1 MKLFAHQERAVRIA
15 HKIPKFIFAWDCG
28 CGKTIGMLAACE
40 AVPMR
45 TIVVCPKSI
54 MSPAWMRDAANFPA
68 IRTKILAAASKPQ
81 RKANILADDWDIGIV
96 NFDQFKSERETLAR
110 AGVRRLIVDESSKM
124 KNHEAAITKSL
135 IAFADQCESVYLLSG
150 TPAPNNV
157 TEYWAQIRA
166 IRKDL
171 SGDLFWKWAHR
182 YATAKKRR
190 VWQGGSSREVVEGW
204 SQTEPQRKEF
214 EELLGRCSWS
224 LRKED
229 AMDLPK
235 QTDVVVR
242 FPLGDEG
249 EHYERALTSL
259 RIELGSDPIK
269 INAEAALMKLRQI
282 CGGFVIANGN
292 PTKIGNSKLSVLD
305 ETLDQIGPRPC
316 LIWAEFRHEID
327 AIRGLC
333 ESRGET
339 VEYIDGRTSG
349 DAGDIA
355 ERFQSGEVQR
365 LVCHPA
371 AAGHGI
377 TLTAASYAVY
387 YSLGFSYEL
396 YKQSRDRIHRAGQ
409 TMPCTYY
416 ILTAEETVDEGCL
429 GCVRNKGTAADALAA
444 ALAV

>member
-1 MKLFAHQERAVRIA
+1 MKLYAHQERAVRICR
-15 HKIPKFIFAWDCG
+15 KIPKFGFWFDCG
-28 CGKTIGMLAACE
+28 TGKTISMLAACE

-54 MSPAWMRDAANFPA
+54 MGSAWLRDAQHFPNL
-68 IRTKILAAASKPQ
+68 RTKILAASSKPQ
-81 RKANILADDWDIGIV
+81 RKANILATDWDIGII
-96 NFDQFKSERETLAR
+96 NFDQFRTERDTIEK

-135 IAFADQCESVYLLSG
+135 VGFADKCESVYLLSG

-157 TEYWAQIRA
+157 TEYWPQIRA
-166 IRKDL
+166 IRRDL
-171 SGDLFWKWAHR
+171 AGDLFWKWACT
-182 YATAKKRR
+182 YATAKRR
-190 VWQGGSSREVVEGW
+190 KVWQGGQSREVVEGW
-204 SQTEPQRKEF
+204 SQTDGQRKAL
-214 EELLGRCSWS
+214 EEMLARCSWT

-235 QTDVVVR
+235 QTDVVLR
-242 FPLGDEG
+242 FQLDAEAA
-249 EHYERALTSL
+249 HYERAVEHL
-259 RIELGSDPIK
+259 RIETEGGTTK

-282 CGGFVIANGN
+282 CGGFVIQDGT
-292 PTKIGNSKLSVLD
+292 PHQIGGSKLAVLD
-305 ETLDQIGPRPC
+305 ETLDQIGPQPC

-327 AIRGLC
+327 AIRELC
-333 ESRGET
+333 QSRGES
-339 VEYIDGRTSG
+339 VEFIDGRTSG
-349 DAGDIA
+349 DAGGIA
-355 ERFQSGEVQR
+355 ERFQQNKTLR
-365 LVCHPA
+365 LVCHAA

-377 TLTAASYAVY
+377 TLTAASYAIY

-429 GCVRNKGTAADALAA
+429 GVVRNKGTAADALAA